1 MVMQVIL
8 LTIKRIKKMK
18 KLLYIFSLTAFV
30 LTFSS
35 CSSEDDFTESIFD
48 TNIPAV
54 DESKATAPFDQW
66 LNENFLIPYNVE
78 IQYRFNFPASD
89 KNFQL
94 TPAEYNRSQLLAH
107 FIRYLFYDVYTKYA
121 GEEFMKQYG
130 PRMFHFIGSTGY
142 SPTTGTEVLG
152 TAAGGVKITLYNVNE
167 IKPWSETVDYTPSDV
182 EVLNE
187 RIFHTMHHEFSH
199 ILHQTKSY
207 PITYGQ
213 VTSGSYD
220 PIDWQERDSVTT
232 HQLGYVTHYAS
243 SANYEDFVET
253 LSGIIT
259 DTDARWMNRIINAC
273 SPGLRQGDK
282 ERVYDLIDS
291 LEVDIDNTEAHWNN
305 FTLYSEKVYN
315 QETGAYDE
323 SDRLVLDVHRSEE
336 EVVNKEST
344 AYVKKYSYTEY
355 KKFTSFQE
363 FMDWVPYKTDEGL
376 AGMNA
381 ILKKIDIATEWYTN
395 KWGLYVFELR
405 REVRE
410 RQNNIDDYLHSDQV
424 VIHNIE

>member
-1 MVMQVIL
+1 
-8 LTIKRIKKMK
+8 MK
-18 KLLYIFSLTAFV
+18 KIAYFLSVMVVA

-35 CSSEDDFTESIFD
+35 CRSEDDFTESIFD
-48 TNIPAV
+48 TDIPVV
-54 DESKATAPFDQW
+54 DQTATTAPFDQW
-66 LNENFLIPYNVE
+66 LYDNFLNPYNVE
-78 IQYRFNFPASD
+78 IQYRFNFTASD
-89 KNFQL
+89 MNFQL
-94 TPAEYNRSQLLAH
+94 TPAEYGRSQLLAH

-121 GEEFMKQYG
+121 GDDFMKRYG

-167 IKPWSETVDYTPSDV
+167 IKPWSESVAYTSDDV

-207 PITYGQ
+207 PITFGQ
-213 VTSGSYD
+213 VTSGTYD
-220 PIDWQERDSVTT
+220 PIDWQERDSTTT

-253 LSGIIT
+253 LSCTIT

-273 SPGLRQGDK
+273 LPGLRQGDK
-282 ERVYDLIDS
+282 ERVSELIDS
-291 LEVDIDNTEAHWNN
+291 LEVDLSAANAHWNN
-305 FTLYSEKVYN
+305 FTVYN
-315 QETGAYDE
+315 ESVYNEETGVYDA
-323 SDRLVLDVHRSEE
+323 SDRLVLDVFRSSEQ
-336 EVVNKEST
+336 VVNKAKT
-344 AYVKKYSYTEY
+344 AYVNKYRYTEN
-355 KKFTSFQE
+355 KKFTSFGD
-363 FMDWVPYKTDEGL
+363 FLAWVPYTTDEKL

-381 ILKKIDIATEWYTN
+381 ILKKLDIATEWYTDR
-395 KWGLYVFELR
+395 WGLHLFELR

-410 RQNNIDDYLHSDQV
+410 RQQAINTYLHSGDV
-424 VIHNIE
+424 VIYDAQ

>member
-1 MVMQVIL
+1 
-8 LTIKRIKKMK
+8 MK

-167 IKPWSETVDYTPSDV
+167 IKPWAETVDYTPSDV

>member
-1 MVMQVIL
+1 
-8 LTIKRIKKMK
+8 MK

-48 TNIPAV
+48 TNIPVV

-199 ILHQTKSY
+199 ILHQMKSY

-273 SPGLRQGDK
+273 SPGLRQEDK

>member
-48 TNIPAV
+48 TNIPVV